1 MNFENNSRRTNT
13 PQQSASSHS
22 KVYISVRHQNC
33 QSRITTEEGGMSM
46 GYVIDEGD
54 ESNLKASKNTREY
67 SLLQWDLISK

>member
-1 MNFENNSRRTNT
+1 MNKSNKPYTFLI
-13 PQQSASSHS
+13 
-22 KVYISVRHQNC
+22 KDC